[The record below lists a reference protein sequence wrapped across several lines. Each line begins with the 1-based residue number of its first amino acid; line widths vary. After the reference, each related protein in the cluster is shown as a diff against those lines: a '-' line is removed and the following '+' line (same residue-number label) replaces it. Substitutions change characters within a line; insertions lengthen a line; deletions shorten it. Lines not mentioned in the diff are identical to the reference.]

1 MMKNLFNYFKKINM
15 AFKDSDIRNFLAII
29 NNVLSFVFLFALLFV
44 EIPEKNETIINI
56 AVGSIL
62 VSSFANII
70 NYFFG
75 SSKKQDEKNTTNA
88 K

>member
-1 MMKNLFNYFKKINM
+1 M

-75 SSKKQDEKNTTNA
+75 SSKKQDEKNTTNG